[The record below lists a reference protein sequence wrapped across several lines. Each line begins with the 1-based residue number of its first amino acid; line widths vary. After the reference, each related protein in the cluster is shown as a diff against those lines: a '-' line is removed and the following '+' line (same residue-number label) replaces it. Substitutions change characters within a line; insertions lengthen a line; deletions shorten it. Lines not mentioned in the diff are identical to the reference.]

1 MEGRGE
7 KEILIRELVRDGY
20 LKTPVIIEAFQA
32 VDRIGFVPPEFKD
45 ETYINAPLP
54 IGFGQTIS
62 QPLTVAFMLEL
73 LEPQPGERI
82 LDIGAGSG
90 WQTALLAYIVASG
103 KKLET
108 DGKQQGGRG
117 KVFAIERIKEL
128 CQFGKQNVA
137 NYNFLEKGIVEF
149 FCQDGSTGLKEFAP
163 FDRIIA
169 AATAEVIPSAWK
181 EQVRIGG
188 RIVAP
193 VGQSIIVLDRIGKD
207 KFSQKEFFGFSFVP
221 LIKNR
226 GET

>member
-1 MEGRGE
+1 MGE

-32 VDRIGFVPPEFKD
+32 IDRIGFVLSEFKN
-45 ETYINAPLP
+45 EAYINAPLP

-90 WQTALLAYIVASG
+90 WQTALLAYIVASDKE
-103 KKLET
+103 KKT
-108 DGKQQGGRG
+108 G
-117 KVFAIERIKEL
+117 KVFTIERIKEL

-149 FCQDGSTGLKEFAP
+149 FCQDGSVGLKEFAP

-193 VGQSIIVLDRIGKD
+193 VGQSIVVTDKIGKD

-221 LIKNR
+221 LIK
-226 GET
+226 GCE